1 METPQTIRPGTE
13 HSLELRLKALRERLD
28 AVFHELLSDAVEL
41 ETLEH
46 IDWCLLEWR
55 WVESHVARQ
64 ATQMDRRAQAVISQV
79 ATQSASRER
88 RLLKWP
94 WFGPARPEGRSSD
107 VEVTAVLSEVILQS
121 HELLLLLHGYRDFL
135 QEQLAEQEAELARQ
149 FARLHGIAVGAGNA
163 VEQAARRIEMLQD
176 LVDGT
181 IGMISSVG
189 LLYNKILVDAEA
201 SILAAISLSGD
212 RAMHQARPLELLL
225 TQFQRAERGL
235 LSVQGIAHRKAV
247 LDDAF
252 QRKLS
257 TTRQATS

>member
-13 HSLELRLKALRERLD
+13 HSLELRLKALRERLY

-41 ETLEH
+41 EILEH

-55 WVESHVARQ
+55 WVESHVAKQ
-64 ATQMDRRAQAVISQV
+64 AAQMDRRAQAVILQV
-79 ATQSASRER
+79 ATQSSSRER
-88 RLLKWP
+88 RLLKWR
-94 WFGPARPEGRSSD
+94 WFGSARPSGRLSD
-107 VEVTAVLSEVILQS
+107 AQVSAVLNEVILQS

-149 FARLHGIAVGAGNA
+149 FARLHGIAVGAGDA
-163 VEQAARRIEMLQD
+163 VEKVARRIEMLQD

-181 IGMISSVG
+181 IGMISSVS

-201 SILAAISLSGD
+201 SILAATSLNGD
-212 RAMHQARPLELLL
+212 LATYKVPQLELLL

-257 TTRQATS
+257 TTRQVTS